1 MIEGHC
7 CIIGGTGSGKTFHGD
22 ALVRAHVDKG
32 IPVII
37 SNMARQKFI
46 EHKLVKTYST
56 EEGFFEAVEN
66 YDLSVKCL
74 MYIDEAPMLAAHK
87 INQTKLDVL
96 LQSARHKGW
105 VILSTQRPIKSIT
118 PTVRSQCHTFRIFNI
133 NLKEDIKYVAKML
146 GIENKVIENIPKY
159 HYLDYNVTKNNNKG
173 E

>member
-22 ALVRAHVDKG
+22 ALVRAHVEKG

-66 YDLSVKCL
+66 YDLNVKCL
-74 MYIDEAPMLAAHK
+74 MYIDEAPMLAAQK
-87 INQTKLDVL
+87 INKTKLDVL

-118 PTVRSQCHTFRIFNI
+118 PTVKSQCRTFRVFNI
-133 NLKEDIKYVAKML
+133 NLKEDITYVAKML
-146 GIENKVIENIPKY
+146 GVDNKDIENIPKH
-159 HYLDYNVTKNNNKG
+159 HYLEYDVTINNNKG

>member
-22 ALVRAHVDKG
+22 ALVRAHVEKG

-46 EHKLVKTYST
+46 DHKLVKTYST

-66 YDLSVKCL
+66 YDLNVKCL
-74 MYIDEAPMLAAHK
+74 MYIDEAPMLAAQK
-87 INQTKLDVL
+87 INKTKLDVL

-118 PTVRSQCHTFRIFNI
+118 PTVKSQCRTFRVFNI
-133 NLKEDIKYVAKML
+133 NLKEDITYVAKML
-146 GIENKVIENIPKY
+146 GVDNKDIENIPKH
-159 HYLDYNVTKNNNKG
+159 HYLEYDVTINNNKG

>member
-22 ALVRAHVDKG
+22 ALVRAHVEKG

-66 YDLSVKCL
+66 YDLNVKCL
-74 MYIDEAPMLAAHK
+74 MYIDEAPMLAAQK
-87 INQTKLDVL
+87 INKTKLDVL

-118 PTVRSQCHTFRIFNI
+118 PTVKSQCRTFRVFNI
-133 NLKEDIKYVAKML
+133 NLKEDITYVAKML
-146 GIENKVIENIPKY
+146 GVDNKDIENIPKH
-159 HYLDYNVTKNNNKG
+159 HYLEYDVTINNNK
-173 E
+173 EK